1 MGTCLRT
8 AFPDTTAIAVVMAA
22 RSCHSSGRPEVDLSD
37 IPELMPGAQSSANP
51 SQRHMFQN
59 RSVQLHQDE
68 VEEEE
73 AKTWDEMMCAGTA
86 ATSDELATLFPL
98 LDAEL
103 VQAILADAPS
113 PPAAMDT
120 LLALSSSMGEPTVVT
135 QRAKTP
141 PPREIGVNDLEQFPS
156 FTDKDGWQMVSK
168 QLCELDQE
176 KELGS
181 VWCDR
186 ATKAKD
192 IVGPKAKPSMA
203 PLHQKR
209 RQPKEMYEVE
219 VSEPLTTYES
229 RQETGKRHVRNR
241 KLYGRRVGKAGAQSK
256 GLQSSI
262 DSGSEEVPDDV
273 EAEYVEAD

>member
-1 MGTCLRT
+1 
-8 AFPDTTAIAVVMAA
+8 
-22 RSCHSSGRPEVDLSD
+22 
-37 IPELMPGAQSSANP
+37 
-51 SQRHMFQN
+51 MFQN

-73 AKTWDEMMCAGTA
+73 AKTHEEMMCAGTA
-86 ATSDELATLFPL
+86 ATSDDLASLFPL

-120 LLALSSSMGEPTVVT
+120 LLALSASMGEPTVAT

-141 PPREIGVNDLEQFPS
+141 PPREIGVNDLELFPS
-156 FTDKDGWQMVSK
+156 FTDKDGWQVVSK

-186 ATKAKD
+186 AIKAKD

-219 VSEPLTTYES
+219 ASEPLTTYES

-241 KLYGRRVGKAGAQSK
+241 ALYGRRVGKAGAQSK
-256 GLQSSI
+256 GMQSSI